1 MRVQATFM
9 IMKDFLATITQRVTR
24 RRATPLNMKALAV
37 TFPSSWLAPLALMLA
52 LALATA
58 LSGCTV
64 ANQAIR
70 ADFVDYNALI
80 QFNQAQQ
87 MLLNLVRLHYRE
99 APLFLQAG
107 SLSAAYESR
116 ASASAGV
123 SRESGAATTSGLGV
137 DYAFATKPT
146 ITYTPIEGK
155 AYSTQFMTPISL
167 ETFGLLVRSGWPVAR
182 LAELLV
188 ERVSLGQD
196 VLQNDPQA
204 PSYPGFQAL
213 ITKLQHAD
221 DAGRLGIVTEHGV
234 QMVRAGQDRYL
245 TSAWEFR
252 SLFDVMFAAAHNT
265 QTPAAYQ
272 DRTRQRPGN
281 GALTIHASA
290 ERPTE
295 ALVWVEHDGYW
306 YSIANNDVKSKDT
319 FALLM
324 QLARIQASPVTGQ
337 PLLTLPVR

>member
-1 MRVQATFM
+1 LNRAATC
-9 IMKDFLATITQRVTR
+9 LL
-24 RRATPLNMKALAV
+24 PLV
-37 TFPSSWLAPLALMLA
+37 LALG
-52 LALATA
+52 
-58 LSGCTV
+58 GCTA
-64 ANQAIR
+64 ANQLIR

-116 ASASAGV
+116 ASASANI
-123 SRESGAATTSGLGV
+123 SRESGVSTTSGLGI

-155 AYSTQFMTPISL
+155 AYSTQFMTPISQQ
-167 ETFGLLVRSGWPVAR
+167 TFGLLVRSGWPVAR

-188 ERVSLGQD
+188 ERVGLGKD
-196 VLQNDPQA
+196 IVHNHPQA

-213 ITKLQHAD
+213 IARLQQAE
-221 DAGRLGIVTEHGV
+221 DAGKLVIVTEQGV
-234 QMVRAGQDRYL
+234 PAVRAGQERYP
-245 TSAWEFR
+245 TAAWEFR

-265 QTPAAYQ
+265 QTPTAYQ
-272 DRTRQRPGN
+272 DRVRHRQGN
-281 GALTIHASA
+281 GALNIRVSA
-290 ERPTE
+290 ERPSE

-306 YSIANNDVKSKDT
+306 YSIAHNDIKSKDT

-324 QLARIQASPVTGQ
+324 QLARIQSSPVSSQ